1 MNTGTDTS
9 GQLGETALE
18 QFLSAGRHAPVV
30 AVTRTLF
37 ADSETPMGL
46 YRKLSGGPGSFLL
59 ESADQAGKWSRYSFI
74 GASSHGVLT
83 EAHGYAQWDSL
94 GMTAAEAF
102 GGPVPATALDA
113 LEALD
118 LRWASDALPAIP
130 PFSGGLVGYIGWDA
144 VRELEHLPHPPRSVH
159 SVPRVAMA
167 LTKDLVVFDHHSSD
181 VILLALVYSQESVTE
196 EHYREAV
203 TRLDALH
210 ESLRAPTASTL
221 STRHEVDSP
230 VGTPNMTRE
239 QFHDM
244 VARAKQHIVDG
255 DVFQVVV
262 GQRFDAD
269 VTASPLEVYRV
280 LRALNP
286 SPYMYLLES
295 RDVDGVAFHVV
306 GSSPE
311 ALVSVKNNRVYSHP
325 IAGSRPRGDTP
336 ERDAQI
342 ADELAADQKE
352 QAEHL
357 MLVDLARNDLSRV
370 CVSGSVEVTEFMEVE
385 RFSHIMHLVSSVE
398 GAKRPD
404 ASLIDVLRA
413 TFPAGTLSGAPKPRA
428 LEIIDE
434 LEPDRR
440 GVYGG
445 VVGYFAH
452 RGDADVAIAIR
463 TVWMRDGVATVQAG
477 AGIVADSDPES
488 EYQETHHKA
497 AAPLRA
503 VAAANAL
510 QPDTL
515 QPDRSTAGGQ

>member
-1 MNTGTDTS
+1 MNQS
-9 GQLGETALE
+9 GQPISHLGDTTLE
-18 QFLSAGRHAPVV
+18 AFLEAGNDAPVV
-30 AVTRTLF
+30 AVMRTLF

-83 EAHGYAQWDSL
+83 ESDGHAQWDSL
-94 GMTAAEAF
+94 GMSASEAF
-102 GGPVPATALDA
+102 GGPVPEKALDA

-118 LRWASDALPAIP
+118 LRWASNALPAVP

-159 SVPRVAMA
+159 PVPRVAMA

-181 VILLALVYSQESVTE
+181 VILLALVYSQEPVTKS
-196 EHYREAV
+196 HYTEAV
-203 TRLDALH
+203 ARLDSLH
-210 ESLRAPTASTL
+210 DALRAPTASTL
-221 STRHEVDSP
+221 STRHE
-230 VGTPNMTRE
+230 GEAQGATPNMTRE

-262 GQRFDAD
+262 GQRFDAE
-269 VTASPLEVYRV
+269 VTASALEVYRV
-280 LRALNP
+280 LRSLNP

-295 RDVDGVAFHVV
+295 RGADGVPFHVV

-336 ERDAQI
+336 ERDAEI
-342 ADELAADQKE
+342 AHELAADQKE

-370 CVSGSVEVTEFMEVE
+370 CVSGSVDVTEFMEVE

-398 GAKRPD
+398 GQKRPD
-404 ASLIDVLRA
+404 ASLTDVLRA

-428 LEIIDE
+428 LEIIDD

-463 TVWMRDGVATVQAG
+463 TVWMREGVATVQAG

-503 VAAANAL
+503 VATANAL
-510 QPDTL
+510 QPDT
-515 QPDRSTAGGQ
+515 QAPDSK

>member
-1 MNTGTDTS
+1 MNHSDQAQSRLGDTTR
-9 GQLGETALE
+9 EE
-18 QFLSAGRHAPVV
+18 FLQAGKDAPVV
-30 AVTRTLF
+30 AVMRTLF

-74 GASSHGVLT
+74 GAASHGVLT
-83 EAHGYAQWDSL
+83 ESEGHAQWDSL
-94 GMTAAEAF
+94 GMTASEAF
-102 GGPVPATALDA
+102 GGPIPENTLDA

-144 VRELEHLPHPPRSVH
+144 VRELEHLPEPPRSVH
-159 SVPRVAMA
+159 PVPRVAMA

-181 VILLALVYSQESVTE
+181 VILLALVYSQEPVTE
-196 EHYREAV
+196 GHYAEAV
-203 TRLDALH
+203 ARLDTLH
-210 ESLRAPTASTL
+210 EALRAPTASTL
-221 STRHEVDSP
+221 STRHEGEASVA
-230 VGTPNMTRE
+230 TPNMTRE

-244 VARAKQHIVDG
+244 VARAKQYIVDG

-262 GQRFDAD
+262 GQRFDAE
-269 VTASPLEVYRV
+269 VTASALEVYRV
-280 LRALNP
+280 LRSLNP

-295 RDVDGVAFHVV
+295 RGADGVPFHVV

-342 ADELAADQKE
+342 GKELAADQKE

-398 GAKRPD
+398 GQKRPD
-404 ASLIDVLRA
+404 ASLIDVLRS

-463 TVWMRDGVATVQAG
+463 TVWMREGVATVQAG

-503 VAAANAL
+503 VATANAL
-510 QPDTL
+510 QPDNWATD
-515 QPDRSTAGGQ
+515 PR

>member
-1 MNTGTDTS
+1 MNAPLDTGGQQGDTS
-9 GQLGETALE
+9 LE
-18 QFLSAGRHAPVV
+18 EFLRVGAEAPVV
-30 AVTRTLF
+30 AVMRTLF

-74 GASSHGVLT
+74 GVSSHGVLT
-83 EAHGYAQWDSL
+83 ESDGFAQWDSL
-94 GMTAAEAF
+94 GMSQDEAF
-102 GGPVPATALDA
+102 GGPLPQKALDA
-113 LEALD
+113 LDALNV
-118 LRWASDALPAIP
+118 RWASDALPAIP
-130 PFSGGLVGYIGWDA
+130 PFSGGLVGYIGWEA
-144 VRELEHLPHPPRSVH
+144 VRELEHLPDPPRSVH
-159 SVPRVAMA
+159 PVPRVAMA

-181 VILLALVYSQESVTE
+181 VILLALVYSHERVTQA
-196 EHYREAV
+196 HYRHAV
-203 TRLDALH
+203 DRLDVMHEAL
-210 ESLRAPTASTL
+210 RQPTSSTL
-221 STRHEVDSP
+221 STRHEVDAP

-244 VARAKQHIVDG
+244 VARAKQYIVDG

-262 GQRFDAD
+262 GQRFDTN

-295 RDVDGVAFHVV
+295 RGIDGVPFHVV

-342 ADELAADQKE
+342 ADELAADEKE

-398 GAKRPD
+398 GDKRPD
-404 ASLIDVLRA
+404 ASLVDVLRS

-463 TVWMRDGVATVQAG
+463 TVWMREGVATVQAG

-510 QPDTL
+510 QPDASS
-515 QPDRSTAGGQ
+515 RFGQ